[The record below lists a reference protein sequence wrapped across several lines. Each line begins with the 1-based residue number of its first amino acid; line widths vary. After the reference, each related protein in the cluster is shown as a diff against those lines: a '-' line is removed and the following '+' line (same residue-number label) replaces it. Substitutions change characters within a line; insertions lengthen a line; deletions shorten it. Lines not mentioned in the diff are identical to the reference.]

1 MVYMEEMQSQVG
13 LVLVTFVAHTH
24 IHIALV
30 NFWRVNLLSVL
41 ACL

>member
-1 MVYMEEMQSQVG
+1 MPEMQPQVG
-13 LVLVTFVAHTH
+13 FILVTFVAHTH
-24 IHIALV
+24 IHIARV